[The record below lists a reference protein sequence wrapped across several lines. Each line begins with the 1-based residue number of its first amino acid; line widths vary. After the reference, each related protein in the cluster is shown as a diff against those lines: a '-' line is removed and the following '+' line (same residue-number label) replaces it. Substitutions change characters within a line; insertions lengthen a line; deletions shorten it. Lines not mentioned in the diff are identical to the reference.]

1 MSRVTTSCTGF
12 AAAVIMMSLGLAG
25 SGRAEAIDSAA
36 ASVPVTST
44 ETSTAYS
51 DFMRKVQEGL
61 VREVIIDDHFVQGQ
75 LSDGTRFR
83 TTTPDDPN
91 MVSSLLARGVKVTAA
106 RTGAGWPWIGALV
119 AVSAILFLVGVSVGS
134 GRTSQ
139 PRSGGGSPAPMGFGR
154 SKARLSPPNSEKVTF
169 EDVAGVEEA
178 EQDLRELVDF
188 LRAPEKFRRLGAKI
202 PRGCLLM
209 GPPGTGKTLLARAIA
224 GEAGVPFL
232 SLSGSEF
239 VEMFVGV
246 GAGRVRDLFAQARA
260 CAPCIVF
267 IDEIDAVGRHRAA
280 GLGGGNDERDQT
292 LNQLLVE
299 MDGFAPNEGVVLV
312 AATNRPDVLDAA
324 LLRPGRFDRR
334 IAVDPPDI
342 IGREH
347 ILKVHLRATPLAA
360 DVDVKQIARGT
371 PGFSGAELAN
381 LVNEAALLG
390 ARRGAEHIGA
400 ADLEAAKDKILM
412 GSERRSL
419 AMTEAEREVTAFHE
433 AGHALVALCTPGHDP
448 LHKVTIIPRGRAL
461 GVTLLLPE
469 RDRYGYTRQE
479 LEAKIAMMFGGR
491 VAEELVF
498 GKDSVTTGAS
508 DDLRQATHLAR
519 RMVTEFGFS
528 DRLGPLGY
536 EEQDPSS
543 HLGHVGARRSNIA
556 EATAQI
562 IDKEIRRIVDEG
574 QARAR
579 MILTARSG
587 ELRRLAAALLEH
599 ETLPGSDV
607 RDLIEAAASDVAGD
621 PHNATPCPAVVN
633 GKAIREGRSSLRVAA
648 ETSTRG
654 SNNIS
659 GD

>member
-1 MSRVTTSCTGF
+1 MSRVTTFCTGF

-36 ASVPVTST
+36 ASVPVAST

-299 MDGFAPNEGVVLV
+299 MDGFAPNEGVLLV

-419 AMTEAEREVTAFHE
+419 
-433 AGHALVALCTPGHDP
+433 
-448 LHKVTIIPRGRAL
+448 
-461 GVTLLLPE
+461 
-469 RDRYGYTRQE
+469 
-479 LEAKIAMMFGGR
+479 
-491 VAEELVF
+491 
-498 GKDSVTTGAS
+498 
-508 DDLRQATHLAR
+508 
-519 RMVTEFGFS
+519 
-528 DRLGPLGY
+528 
-536 EEQDPSS
+536 
-543 HLGHVGARRSNIA
+543 
-556 EATAQI
+556 
-562 IDKEIRRIVDEG
+562 
-574 QARAR
+574 
-579 MILTARSG
+579 
-587 ELRRLAAALLEH
+587 
-599 ETLPGSDV
+599 
-607 RDLIEAAASDVAGD
+607 
-621 PHNATPCPAVVN
+621 
-633 GKAIREGRSSLRVAA
+633 
-648 ETSTRG
+648 
-654 SNNIS
+654 
-659 GD
+659 